1 MYNTSAM
8 GLLKC
13 AEMLAQTFRTVESPR
28 QVNLTRSKKKR
39 PNLSRSAPPR
49 EAFGGAAFGQYQ
61 RLGDSVFKILIHE
74 LCR

>member
-1 MYNTSAM
+1 MDNTSAM

-13 AEMLAQTFRTVESPR
+13 APMLAKTFRTIDSPR
-28 QVNLTRSKKKR
+28 QFDLARSKKKR